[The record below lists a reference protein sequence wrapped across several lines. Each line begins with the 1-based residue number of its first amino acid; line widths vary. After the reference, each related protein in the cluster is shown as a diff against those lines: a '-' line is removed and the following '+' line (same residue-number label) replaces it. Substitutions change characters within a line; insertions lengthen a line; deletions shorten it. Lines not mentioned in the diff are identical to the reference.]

1 MPEPVKE
8 DVIKGNLPS
17 HAKVVIVGGGVVGC
31 SILFHLAKFG
41 WKDSVLLER
50 DELTSGSSWHAAGQI
65 HTISSDPNISRLQSY
80 TINLY
85 KEIEELSGHSVGLHM
100 TGGFYLASNKTCQV
114 SRKPRG
120 ERASALRR
128 AEKGGHHI
136 GKHSALL
143 VRAHKLTLRLPALLH
158 LEECPHTVI
167 PPSTT
172 RRRPGNKSGAG
183 EARAGS
189 KKTRPQQD
197 LPAIILHQQCGTS
210 G

>member
-1 MPEPVKE
+1 MVTGRQMCKM
-8 DVIKGNLPS
+8 LHS
-17 HAKVVIVGGGVVGC
+17 RTTMH
-31 SILFHLAKFG
+31 
-41 WKDSVLLER
+41 
-50 DELTSGSSWHAAGQI
+50 GSYQAVTVSDDISTNI
-65 HTISSDPNISRLQSY
+65 H
-80 TINLY
+80 
-85 KEIEELSGHSVGLHM
+85 
-100 TGGFYLASNKTCQV
+100 LASNKTCQV